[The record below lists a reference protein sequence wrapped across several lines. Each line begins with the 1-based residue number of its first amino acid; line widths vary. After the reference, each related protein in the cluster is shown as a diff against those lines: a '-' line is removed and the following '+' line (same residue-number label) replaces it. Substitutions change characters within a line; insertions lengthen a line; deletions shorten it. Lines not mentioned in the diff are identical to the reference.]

1 MTTLCRLAV
10 EQRVKKPK
18 LIMKKITKEK
28 KKTANN
34 ENHQDAL
41 IKPLRVIHLS
51 SMPKEKK
58 ALAIIAIGYEK
69 MC

>member
-1 MTTLCRLAV
+1 MTALCRLAV

-18 LIMKKITKEK
+18 LIMKKITKK
-28 KKTANN
+28 KKAADN
-34 ENHQDAL
+34 ENHQDEL

>member
-1 MTTLCRLAV
+1 
-10 EQRVKKPK
+10 
-18 LIMKKITKEK
+18 MKKITKK
-28 KKTANN
+28 QTANK

-41 IKPLRVIHLS
+41 IKPLRIIHLS